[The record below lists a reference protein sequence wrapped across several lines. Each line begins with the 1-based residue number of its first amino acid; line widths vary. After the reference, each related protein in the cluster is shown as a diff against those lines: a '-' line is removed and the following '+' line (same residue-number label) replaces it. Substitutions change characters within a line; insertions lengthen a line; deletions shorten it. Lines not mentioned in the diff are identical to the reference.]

1 MTKRLQHLTRFA
13 ALAIAMLAISLSASA
28 QQWYVMGEY
37 IWSPPHPQGTFTE
50 VHYQAEDVTISG
62 KDYHTI
68 YIQGQGVLLGAYRN
82 DGNKVYYCKWNGS
95 SYNTEV
101 LLYDYDL
108 EEGDFFN
115 EEDPHMMQVTE
126 VTMIT
131 DENHVTRKKFTFEF
145 LGLPDETEFWIEG
158 VGSSKG
164 FVNSCNYTPTE
175 DGAIF
180 HLLCYHVND
189 NVIYVNPEYNDCD
202 MPYAVEDNTISNDI
216 SIYPNPAVD
225 MFKILNHNNLNIY
238 NIEIIDLTGRTVM
251 STDNTDDIDISA
263 VPEGQYFVKI
273 YGDTTIVRK
282 LFIKK

>member
-1 MTKRLQHLTRFA
+1 MVKHLHNLKKFA
-13 ALAIAMLAISLSASA
+13 VLAIAMLAISLSANA

-62 KDYHTI
+62 MEYHTI

-82 DGNKVYYCKWNGS
+82 DGNQVYYRKWNGS
-95 SYNTEV
+95 SYDGEV

-108 EEGDFFN
+108 DEGDFFN
-115 EEDPHMMQVTE
+115 EEDVHMMQVTE

-131 DENHVTRKKFTFEF
+131 DENHVTRKKITFSF
-145 LGLPDETEFWIEG
+145 MGLPDETEFWIEG

-180 HLLCYHVND
+180 HLLCYHVSD
-189 NVIYVNPEYNDCD
+189 DVIYVNPEYNECD
-202 MPYAVEDNTISNDI
+202 MPYAVEDNQLNNDI
-216 SIYPNPAVD
+216 SIYPNPAAD
-225 MFKILNHNNLNIY
+225 IFKILNSNNLDIY
-238 NIEIIDLTGRTVM
+238 SVEIIDLVGRTVM
-251 STDNTDDIDISA
+251 ITDNTDSIDISA
-263 VPEGQYFVKI
+263 IPEGQYFVKI
-273 YGDTTIVRK
+273 YGDNTIVRK